1 MNEPST
7 HGCPVAAGGQNKIPT
22 GSAQLPGERAVA
34 APSLI
39 PAVSRLRSLADSRAM
54 AANPVEV
61 LSQYTEQY
69 GDTFRFY
76 LGGIK
81 EAIVT
86 TDPAVIQHV
95 LKTNADNYQKSE
107 IQVKRMGHFL
117 GKGLLTTHG
126 EAWKTQRRLIQKGF
140 DRRLLDALSTIMQD
154 SLAESLREFDSQ
166 IQAGAVDIYPHL
178 MKMTFAMVAR
188 SLFGA
193 KLKDEDINLVSD
205 TICTVQEFIVR
216 QTIQPYLNPWFA
228 ASGELRR
235 HEEMRARADSV
246 LMAYIQQRRH
256 QEPGQDLLQT
266 LMDARY
272 SDGEGMSDELVLSES
287 MQLLVAGHETSSNS
301 LSWLLYLLSSRPEC
315 LEQVRQEFDSVLGDA
330 PLNHADLPRLEFT
343 TQVIQEGL
351 RLYPPFWMIDR
362 MAVEDDRVGDV
373 AIPRGST
380 VIVYVY
386 GAHHAPRYWENP
398 ESFDP
403 RRFVKG
409 HEKLRQPFTYL
420 PFGGGPR
427 VCIGNHYAMLQVL
440 MILSHVVRKY
450 DFELVPGQT
459 ITERAMVIL
468 RPKHGIRMTFTPAIA
483 RRPMPPSQT
492 HLDPRES
499 GDVQQAAGQDIA
511 EMVGSA
517 QEPR

>member
-1 MNEPST
+1 
-7 HGCPVAAGGQNKIPT
+7 
-22 GSAQLPGERAVA
+22 
-34 APSLI
+34 
-39 PAVSRLRSLADSRAM
+39 M
-54 AANPVEV
+54 ARNPVQVLAKYNEV
-61 LSQYTEQY
+61 W

-95 LKTNADNYQKSE
+95 LKTNAENYQKSE

-126 EAWKTQRRLIQKGF
+126 EAWRTQRRLIQKGF
-140 DRRLLDALSTIMQD
+140 DRKQLDALSSIMQD
-154 SLAESLREFDSQ
+154 SLAESLQDFDRQ
-166 IQAGAVDIYPHL
+166 IRLGPVDIYPHL

-193 KLKDEDINLVSD
+193 RLKEEDIDLVSH

-228 ASGELRR
+228 ASGDLRK
-235 HEEMRARADSV
+235 HEEMRVRADSI
-246 LMAYIQQRRH
+246 LMAYIKQRRN
-256 QEPGQDLLQT
+256 QAPDNDLLQN

-287 MQLLVAGHETSSNS
+287 MQLLVAGHETSSNG
-301 LSWLLYLLSSRPEC
+301 LSWLLYLLSSHPEC
-315 LEQVRQEFDSVLGDA
+315 LERVRQEFDSVLGDA
-330 PLNHADLPRLEFT
+330 PLSHADVPKFEFT

-362 MAVEDDRVGDV
+362 EAVADDRAGEIE
-373 AIPRGST
+373 IPRGST

-386 GAHHAPRYWENP
+386 GAHHAPRYWERP
-398 ESFDP
+398 ESFEP
-403 RRFVKG
+403 ERFIKAN
-409 HEKLRQPFTYL
+409 EKLRTPFTYL

-427 VCIGNHYAMLQVL
+427 VCIGNQYAMLQIL
-440 MILSHVVRKY
+440 MILSDLLRKY
-450 DFELVPGQT
+450 DFQLTPGQT
-459 ITERAMVIL
+459 IEARPMVIL
-468 RPKHGIRMTFTPAIA
+468 RPKHGIRMTFTEAIA
-483 RRPMPPSQT
+483 RRRPSKFEVSV
-492 HLDPRES
+492 DPA
-499 GDVQQAAGQDIA
+499 GDDLRV
-511 EMVGSA
+511 S
-517 QEPR
+517 